1 MTRAPVLLMSFGL
14 VFAACGGPA
23 APTTQPT
30 QPPGQTAAAT
40 TPPVGATATPAQGT
54 PQSTPPPQGGIPTV
68 NAQVIGGPDAGMY
81 QGSADPNCSFGFIGP
96 GIWGVSYGDEAT
108 AQGVTGIVVTAQPGE
123 TAGTFGFQSSTIF
136 DNARTYTVTNLAG
149 STDATISVLDGGA
162 GAGASLHI
170 KGPTI
175 DGTAQ
180 VELVINC
187 PSVTRP

>member
-1 MTRAPVLLMSFGL
+1 MKRARVLLVSFGL
-14 VFAACGGPA
+14 VVAACGGPA

-30 QPPGQTAAAT
+30 QPPGQTTAAT
-40 TPPVGATATPAQGT
+40 TQPVGATAPPAQAT
-54 PQSTPPPQGGIPTV
+54 PQPTPPPQGGSPTV
-68 NAQVIGGPDAGMY
+68 TVQVIGGPDAGLY

-96 GIWGVSYGDEAT
+96 GVWGVSYGNEAIT
-108 AQGVTGIVVTAQPGE
+108 QGVTGIVVTAQPGE

-149 STDATISVLDGGA
+149 GTDSTITVLDGGA

-187 PSVTRP
+187 PSVIRP